1 MGLTPLSG
9 LPGSTRAGDIDPS
22 LIFHYTS
29 LDNLHKEDPDRSE
42 FRIMS
47 HKEGVA
53 KEVHVSEVR
62 RFYCSTCLHM
72 CSPAGQAETI
82 LNTQMGWKALTGT
95 TDFGEIV
102 RKAFPSG
109 ANEPQ
114 DNQYAFAFNLLLDR
128 ILHFVGA
135 YHLALRGD
143 VHALVF
149 AGGVGE
155 RSSVVRRKVGE
166 AIECLGYVGVDD
178 AVNEGMDGSEGSV
191 LDIGVHQRG
200 KRILVCRT
208 DEQREMARGCA
219 IVKDY
224 W

>member
-9 LPGSTRAGDIDPS
+9 LPGSTRAGDVDPS
-22 LIFHYTS
+22 LIFHYMS
-29 LDNLHKEDPDRSE
+29 LDAPHQDDGTI
-42 FRIMS
+42 IMS
-47 HKEGVA
+47 RKEGVA
-53 KEVHVSEVR
+53 REVHISE
-62 RFYCSTCLHM
+62 
-72 CSPAGQAETI
+72 AEMI

-102 RKAFPSG
+102 RKAFLPG
-109 ANEPQ
+109 TEEPQ
-114 DNQYAFAFNLLLDR
+114 DNQYTFAFNLLLDR

-135 YHLALRGD
+135 YHLVLRGD

-166 AIECLGYVGVDD
+166 AIECLGYVGVDNM
-178 AVNEGMDGSEGSV
+178 ANEGVDGVDGDV
-191 LDIGVHQRG
+191 LDIGIQKRG
-200 KRILVCRT
+200 QKILVCRT
-208 DEQREMARGCA
+208 DEQRELARGCA
-219 IVKDY
+219 VVEDY